1 MPLPEVYTYCDAVD
15 ALIEIGQ
22 SYGRSA
28 PQSVLRRA
36 IRAARDEIIAAH
48 QWPFLLANAPILL
61 RARQTTGTV
70 VYDHTGGTS
79 ERQLTLT
86 GATWPEAWV
95 ADAAVRFDD
104 TVCDVQEYVDSTNI
118 ILDSVMNP
126 GQDVASTS
134 YVLYPRWYPLPA
146 DFGSIVRVAEKSSW
160 KLGHE
165 ISLREMMARDKY
177 ITGGGDPNYYAIG
190 PTQDQLGSMALYLH
204 IPSDTTE
211 RIDLLYRRRFR
222 DLRYS
227 GHNAAEFAGTIS
239 VTAGSPTVTGSAST
253 SFESGMVN
261 SILRISSSTDKPTGL
276 EGTNAWAE
284 QRVIKSVAST
294 TSLTLDADVSTTRSA
309 RKYVISDP
317 VEVAP
322 GVWPA
327 FLACAA
333 KHYAITV
340 NFKEKGELVAAY
352 REALFSAKQA
362 ANVSTAPQ
370 VAHIGPTYM
379 GRLADST
386 DRSEVP

>member
-1 MPLPEVYTYCDAVD
+1 MALPEVYTFCDAVD
-15 ALIEIGQ
+15 ALIDVSQ
-22 SYGRSA
+22 TYGRAA

-36 IRAARDEIIAAH
+36 VRAARDEIIAAH
-48 QWPFLLANAPILL
+48 QWPFLLANGRVLL

-104 TVCDVQEYVDSTNI
+104 MVCDVQEYVDSTNI

-134 YVLYPRWYPLPA
+134 YVLYPRWYPLPN
-146 DFGSIVRVAEKSSW
+146 DFGSIVRVAEESSW

-165 ISLREMMARDKY
+165 LSMAEMMARDKY
-177 ITGGGDPNYYAIG
+177 VTGGGDPAYYAIG
-190 PTQDQLGSMALYLH
+190 PTQDQLGSMALHLH

-211 RIDLLYRRRFR
+211 PIDFLYRRRFR

-239 VTAGSPTVTGSAST
+239 VTAGSATVTGSST

-261 SILRISSSTDKPTGL
+261 SILRISSSTAKPTGL
-276 EGTNAWAE
+276 EGVNAWAE
-284 QRVIKSVAST
+284 QRVIKSVASSE
-294 TSLTLDADVSTTRSA
+294 SLTLDANVATTRSA

-317 VEVAP
+317 VDL
-322 GVWPA
+322 GTGGWQA

-333 KHYAITV
+333 KHWAVAV
-340 NFKEKGELVAAY
+340 NLKEKRELVAAY
-352 REALFSAKQA
+352 RDALFSAKQA